1 MENIYFADLLFEVLT
16 PIKSLPE
23 YHGARFSAYLRFACR
38 KVNASFNECCIALLP
53 FRKGKKIIL
62 EGQHVKLR
70 MILTEEGINRLS
82 NICSA
87 LAVTSGKGDFSSES
101 LRLCAIYDGVSGK
114 EIDYREDPE
123 NSFTPFTA
131 HSVEDEIN
139 ALLCY
144 HYFTLNFISP
154 LRLLLPAGKKLKT
167 ASKVDKL
174 CKEDFFACDDASL
187 MHVISSVRDLGELD
201 VENFS
206 GCSVPVPWSCETE
219 WTEFKYSRDRQIHLD
234 GVTGTVT
241 FKGKLNS
248 EYLAQRLVM
257 GQYLGIGQD
266 RRFGNGF
273 YFIPELNPAR
283 QIRIPKI

>member
-1 MENIYFADLLFEVLT
+1 MENIYFADLLFEALT

-38 KVNASFNECCIALLP
+38 KVDVSFNECCIALQP

-62 EGQHVKLR
+62 EGQYVTLR
-70 MILTEEGINRLS
+70 MILTAEGIHKLS
-82 NICSA
+82 GICSA
-87 LAVTSGKGDFSSES
+87 LAVTSSKGEFSSET
-101 LRLCAIYDGVSGK
+101 LRLCAVYDGVSGR
-114 EIDYREDPE
+114 EIDPREGQE

-131 HSVEDEIN
+131 ESVEDEIQ

-144 HYFTLNFISP
+144 QYFTLNFISP

-167 ASKVDKL
+167 APKIDKL
-174 CKEDFFACDDASL
+174 CKEDFFAADDASL
-187 MHVISSVRDLGELD
+187 MHIISSIKDLGEFD
-201 VENFS
+201 REAS
-206 GCSVPVPWSCETE
+206 IGMAIPVPWSCETE
-219 WTEFKYSRDRQIHLD
+219 WTEFKYSKDRQIHLD

-248 EYLAQRLVM
+248 ACLAQRLVM
-257 GQYLGIGQD
+257 GQYLGLGQD

-273 YFIPELNPAR
+273 YVIPELNPAR
-283 QIRIPKI
+283 QIRIPNA